1 MSAPPP
7 RRARPMPVALILAF
21 ALAFAG
27 CQPPD
32 SAPSAAPDTEWA
44 PLGEADRVAV
54 VEGFSGPEA
63 VRYDPDQDVF
73 FVSNFNGDAG
83 ERDGNGFISRVRGEG
98 EVESLR
104 FATGTASAP
113 LHSPRGM
120 ALSGD
125 TLWAVDLEAVHG
137 FDRRTGAHLT
147 SVSLASLSPGF
158 PNDITI
164 GADGALHVTD
174 TGMSRVYRISGGEAE
189 IAVGGPGLSSPNGIT
204 WDSTADRFILVPWD
218 GDSVVAWRADTGDLT
233 VVGPS
238 PGGRRDG
245 VEIVD
250 GKLIVSSQVD
260 STLQLVTTDSARVLA
275 RLPGRPA
282 DIGIDTR
289 RRRVMVPYVALNL
302 VEIWQLPPSQ

>member
-1 MSAPPP
+1 MRVPL
-7 RRARPMPVALILAF
+7 RHTRLLPVALILAV
-21 ALAFAG
+21 AG
-27 CQPPD
+27 CQTPD
-32 SAPSAAPDTEWA
+32 SAPSAEPLAEWG
-44 PLGEADRVAV
+44 PLGAGDRIAG

-63 VRYDPDQDVF
+63 IRYDPDQDVF
-73 FVSNFNGDAG
+73 FVSNFNGDAD
-83 ERDGNGFISRVRGEG
+83 ERDGNGFISRVGGEG
-98 EVESLR
+98 VVESLQ

-113 LHSPRGM
+113 MHSPRGM

-137 FDRRTGAHLT
+137 FDRRSGAHLT
-147 SVSLASLSPGF
+147 SVSLAALSPGF
-158 PNDITI
+158 PNDISI
-164 GADGALHVTD
+164 GPDGALYVTD

-204 WDSTADRFILVPWD
+204 WDSAASRFILVPWD
-218 GDSVVAWRADTGDLT
+218 GDSVVAWRSDTGELA

-245 VEIVD
+245 VEIV
-250 GKLIVSSQVD
+250 GGNLIISSQVD
-260 STLQLVTTDSARVLA
+260 STLQLVTADSVRVLA

-289 RRRVMVPYVALNL
+289 RQRVMVPYVALNL
-302 VEIWQLPPSQ
+302 VEIWQLPQ

>member
-1 MSAPPP
+1 VCAPL
-7 RRARPMPVALILAF
+7 RRALLMPVLLVLVA
-21 ALAFAG
+21 AG
-27 CQPPD
+27 CQTPE
-32 SAPSAAPDTEWA
+32 SAPVAAPPGEWA
-44 PLGEADRVAV
+44 PLAGNDRVAAI
-54 VEGFSGPEA
+54 EGFSGPES

-73 FVSNFNGDAG
+73 FVSNFNGDAN
-83 ERDGNGFISRVRGEG
+83 ERDGNGFISRVRGDG
-98 EVESLR
+98 VVESLR

-113 LHSPRGM
+113 MHSPRGM

-137 FDRRTGAHLT
+137 FDRRSGAHLA
-147 SVSLASLSPGF
+147 SVSLASFSPGF
-158 PNDITI
+158 PNDITL

-174 TGMSRVYRISGGEAE
+174 TGMSRVYRIIGGVAD

-204 WDSTADRFILVPWD
+204 WDSTTSRFILVPWE
-218 GDSVVAWRADTGDLT
+218 GDSVMAWAADTGDLT

-260 STLQLVTTDSARVLA
+260 STLQLVTADSARVFA

-302 VEIWQLPPSQ
+302 VEIWQLPPRATAR

>member
-1 MSAPPP
+1 MRAPL
-7 RRARPMPVALILAF
+7 RRARPLPVFLLLAL
-21 ALAFAG
+21 AG
-27 CQPPD
+27 CQTPD
-32 SAPSAAPDTEWA
+32 PAPAEVASEWG
-44 PLGEADRVAV
+44 PLDEGARVAV

-83 ERDGNGFISRVRGEG
+83 ERDGNGFISRVSGEG
-98 EVESLR
+98 VVESLR

-113 LHSPRGM
+113 MHSPRGM
-120 ALSGD
+120 VLSGD

-137 FDRRTGAHLT
+137 FDRRSGAHLA
-147 SVSLASLSPGF
+147 SVSLVALSPGF

-174 TGMSRVYRISGGEAE
+174 TGESRVYRINGGVAE

-204 WDSTADRFILVPWD
+204 WDSAASRFILVPWS
-218 GDSVVAWRADTGDLT
+218 GDSVLAWRADTGDLT

-289 RRRVMVPYVALNL
+289 RRRVMVPYVVLNL
-302 VEIWQLPPSQ
+302 VEIWQLPPGP